1 MIFNLIVS
9 DPLQRVVQYLFILGY
24 LKTIVHYQKKKKK
37 VAFTWFFTMALA
49 NYNSFFYFLYI

>member
-24 LKTIVHYQKKKKK
+24 LKTIVHYQKKKK
-37 VAFTWFFTMALA
+37 VAFTWFFT
-49 NYNSFFYFLYI
+49 NGPS

>member
-24 LKTIVHYQKKKKK
+24 LKTIVHYQKKKKSSIYL
-37 VAFTWFFTMALA
+37 V
-49 NYNSFFYFLYI
+49 FYYGPS